1 MLLRVVVFGLAFV
14 VFGLSHPQIIAD
26 FHAQVRD
33 AAARAGDAQERGEAT
48 PVSAVS
54 QVLLLQPPAGAAH
67 KGTHRGKA
75 VQVLLLRPALQAAQ
89 PRAAAHATA
98 HRSVPG

>member
-1 MLLRVVVFGLAFV
+1 MVTPLPVDV
-14 VFGLSHPQIIAD
+14 SD
-26 FHAQVRD
+26 FHAQVCD
-33 AAARAGDAQERGEAT
+33 AAACPRCAPERGEAT
-48 PVSAVS
+48 PVSAVP

-67 KGTHRGKA
+67 TGPHRGEA

-98 HRSVPG
+98 HRSVAG